1 MSAMHGWLVKYKVFV
16 GITGVL
22 LVACADLKAQAPVWT
37 LDACIRQALKEN
49 VLLNEQETNNA
60 INTINYTQA
69 GAAAMPNL
77 NFSDG
82 QTFNYG
88 RYENP
93 ASITYSNRG
102 IGGNSAVLASTLTL
116 YNGGKIKQA
125 VRQADIN
132 LKTGN
137 LDIEKAKNDLTLNVV
152 AAYVQVLYSYEA
164 IEIAQ
169 TVVAA
174 DTEHLNYTAKYVR
187 AGSLPQSNLF
197 LIQAQLATD
206 RAAVV
211 AAENQLMLAKLALL
225 QLMEIPETADFDVQ
239 RPSDEVTVPD
249 IGKDSHDIF
258 ETAKA
263 FLPEIKSAALK
274 AEAASLA
281 LGIARTEILP
291 KLTLG
296 GTFGTTY
303 SGLDYLYGYHYTTL
317 NQQIGYLQSNPADAV
332 YGPVTNVVETAGN
345 YSPLRQMGDNL
356 NLGLSL
362 NLLVPIFNNLQY
374 KSDIKRAE
382 VALQVA
388 KWMEKDV
395 SNQLRKAIEQAYTD
409 RLAAAKN
416 LVAAREQLA
425 AETKSFHDME
435 IKFKAGTENA
445 TDFFVEK
452 SNYNKSVAS
461 LSSAKYEYIYKT
473 KIINF
478 YLGNSINP

>member
-1 MSAMHGWLVKYKVFV
+1 M
-16 GITGVL
+16 
-22 LVACADLKAQAPVWT
+22 AQPTQWT

-60 INTINYTQA
+60 VNAINFTLA
-69 GAAAMPNL
+69 GAAAIPNL
-77 NFSDG
+77 SFTDG

-93 ASITYSNRG
+93 ASFSYSNRG
-102 IGGNSAVLASTLTL
+102 IGANTAALASTMTL
-116 YNGGKIKQA
+116 YNGGRIKKGI
-125 VRQADIN
+125 RQADIN
-132 LKTGN
+132 IKTGN
-137 LDIEKAKNDLTLNVV
+137 LDIEKAKNDLTLSVV
-152 AAYVQVLYSYEA
+152 AAFVQVLYSYEA

-187 AGSLPQSNLF
+187 AGSLPQSNLY

-239 RPSDEVTVPD
+239 RPSDAVSVPD

-258 ETAKA
+258 EIAKA

-274 AEAASLA
+274 TEAASLG
-281 LGIARTEILP
+281 LDIARTEHLP

-296 GTFGTTY
+296 GTLGTNY
-303 SGLDYLYGYHYTTL
+303 SSLDYLYGYRYSTL
-317 NQQIGYLQSNPADAV
+317 NQQIGYLQSNPTDAV
-332 YGPVTNVVETAGN
+332 YGPVTNVVETAN
-345 YSPLRQMGDNL
+345 SYSPLRQMGDNL
-356 NLGLSL
+356 NLGMSL
-362 NLLVPIFNNLQY
+362 NLTVPIFNNLQY
-374 KSDIKRAE
+374 RSDVKRAE

-388 KWMEKDV
+388 KWVEKDI
-395 SNQLRKAIEQAYTD
+395 SNQLRKAIELAYTD

-435 IKFKAGTENA
+435 IKFKAGIENA
-445 TDFFVEK
+445 TNFFVEQ